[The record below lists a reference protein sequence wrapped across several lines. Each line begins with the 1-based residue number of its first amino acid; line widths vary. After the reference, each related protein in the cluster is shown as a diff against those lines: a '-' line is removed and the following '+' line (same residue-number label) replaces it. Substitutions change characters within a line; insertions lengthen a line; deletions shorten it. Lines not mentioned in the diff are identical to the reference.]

1 MISSELTI
9 MGDAMQMHDSGKV
22 RAIADD
28 PGVVL
33 GDHVWAD
40 GRAAEVIQLAHT
52 GMGSWAC
59 RVRFD
64 DPPVGRPREAWM
76 TPWHLRAQ
84 A

>member
-1 MISSELTI
+1 MLQGDI
-9 MGDAMQMHDSGKV
+9 MDTSVGTKIRS
-22 RAIADD
+22 IAED
-28 PGVVL
+28 PGVML

-40 GRAAEVIQLAHT
+40 GRAAEVIQVAHT

-64 DPPVGRPREAWM
+64 DPPAGGPDKVWV
-76 TPWHLRAQ
+76 TPWHLRAE